1 MNQFYKIFG
10 ISNPISEIL
19 PGILSA
25 YGTYRPQVTVF
36 KDDFKQ
42 AGFAT
47 EKWGGIIHKIVEAAG
62 IQSSDAVYEVKRKKT
77 TNGGHQLYDN
87 RKLHVGAKTKCH
99 IFGSWNRTEKKHQY
113 ACLLN
118 MLFFAFGFKSV
129 SHDWEP
135 PPPTVMFF

>member
-62 IQSSDAVYEVKRKKT
+62 IQSSDAVYEVKRKKP

-99 IFGSWNRTEKKHQY
+99 IFGSWNRTEKNTSMHV
-113 ACLLN
+113 CWTCCFLHL
-118 MLFFAFGFKSV
+118 V
-129 SHDWEP
+129 SNQCHMIEN